1 MKQVSVFDVSHL
13 SVVFGKNRQRQMA
26 VNDVS
31 FQIPRGRT
39 IGLVGESGSGKS
51 TIARAISKIGP
62 ITSGRVNYEG
72 KSIEQFNS
80 ADKRKFRR
88 NVQMIFQDPFESLN
102 PRLKVGEIIAE
113 GIDNFHLAKN
123 KHDRFHQ
130 VEALLISV
138 GLPVDAIDRYPH
150 EFSGGQRQRIGIAR
164 ALAIQPKFLILDE
177 PVSALDVSIQ
187 AQIINLLKDI
197 QKQRNLTYL
206 FIAHDLS
213 IVRYISDSILVMYK
227 GRIVETGPA
236 EEVYQH
242 PLHQYTRSLLSAAP
256 QADLYYERRKK
267 FVTYDR
273 DQFNLTGKLVEVEPD
288 HWVLQAPAK

>member
-1 MKQVSVFDVSHL
+1 M
-13 SVVFGKNRQRQMA
+13 VFGKNRQRQMA

-31 FQIPRGRT
+31 FQIPRGKT

>member
-31 FQIPRGRT
+31 FQIPRGKT

>member
-1 MKQVSVFDVSHL
+1 MKQVSVFNVSHL

>member
-1 MKQVSVFDVSHL
+1 MKQVSVFNVSHL

-31 FQIPRGRT
+31 FQIPRGKT